1 MPYKKLIET
10 AIPVSKINTET
21 EREKTARNGMPSN
34 VHIWWT
40 RDPMAVARTSLFE
53 SLVDDPAEHPELF
66 PSQDE
71 QDVERER
78 LLRIAES
85 LSEIESAEKKDILEF
100 ALKEIQRNVS
110 GQLPTVFDPFVGGG
124 TVPVEAHRL
133 GLKSV
138 SSDLNAVAGM
148 ITTVV
153 SDIPSRFSDT
163 VPVHPRTEMTLD
175 IALPGAA
182 GFADDV
188 RYYGEKLQ
196 EKAFQKIGALYPKV
210 TDPVRKKELEVS
222 AWIWARTV
230 KCPNPSC
237 GCSIPLSSSYDLAKK
252 KGSEA
257 WVEPV
262 VEEGKISFKMHRE
275 PNPGGKLKPKVAQTA
290 VFKCPACGEIT
301 PDAYVKECGIKHSID
316 SQLIAIVA
324 DDGKKRLYLEATPEQ
339 ERAAQVNA
347 PKNVPHGDLPN
358 FPKRFSPPS
367 FGLTD
372 YADLF
377 TNRQLVFITSMMD
390 LAKEMQSDVE
400 KDALEKGFADD
411 GITFADG
418 GCGALAYAEAVRIVL
433 ILTIS
438 KLLDRCSNICSW
450 STSSGGSLRNVFS
463 RAAMPMIW
471 DYAEGNPFAGAGGSF
486 ANALSRTCDTLAL
499 LPAGIDGSTK
509 VADAVMPNDVKD
521 AMIVTTLPYYDRA
534 SYSDLSDFFY
544 VWMKYGLGDLYPT
557 YFSGD
562 ISPKQE
568 DMTAFSHR
576 YGGDKKKADMIYGE
590 SLAVAMKN
598 LYESASADY
607 PSLVGFIYKGNN
619 SSDNEELNE
628 WEYFIDAVCNAG
640 FSVTASWPLG
650 RKYEDNIELAESRG
664 IPVTVVLRKKEEDS
678 SQITRRSFVAAV
690 KREVPTLIEETSSKV
705 GIMDL
710 RASVIGQALN
720 IYTRNKQVLDADGS
734 SMKPH
739 MASRI
744 IEQEID
750 TLISAYYEEVTKA
763 VSEEET
769 DHGRES

>member
-1 MPYKKLIET
+1 MSRKKLIET
-10 AIPVSKINTET
+10 AMPVSKINSES

-34 VHIWWT
+34 IHIWWT
-40 RDPMAVARTSLFE
+40 RDSMAVARTALFE
-53 SLVDDPAEHPELF
+53 SLVDDPAENPELF

-71 QDVERER
+71 QDAERQR

-85 LSEIESAEKKDILEF
+85 LSEIESADR
-100 ALKEIQRNVS
+100 KEILDLALREIQSNAS
-110 GQLPTVFDPFVGGG
+110 GQLPTVFDPFAGGG
-124 TVPVEAHRL
+124 TIPVEAHRL
-133 GLKSV
+133 GLKSHA
-138 SSDLNAVAGM
+138 SDLNAVAGM
-148 ITTVV
+148 ITTTV
-153 SDIPSRFSDT
+153 SDIPSRFSNT
-163 VPVHPRTEMTLD
+163 VPVHPRNEMTLD
-175 IALPGAA
+175 IAFPGAA

-188 RYYGEKLQ
+188 RYYGEYLQ
-196 EKAFQKIGALYPKV
+196 EKAFQKIGSLYPKV
-210 TDPVRKKELEVS
+210 IDPASKKELEVS

-237 GCSIPLSSSYDLAKK
+237 RCNIPLSSSYDLAKK

-257 WVEPV
+257 WVQPV
-262 VEEGKISFKMHRE
+262 LEDGKITFKMHRE
-275 PNPGGKLKPKVAQTA
+275 PIPGGKLKPKVAQTA

-339 ERAAQVNA
+339 EKAAQVYA
-347 PKNVPHGDLPN
+347 PKNVPHGNLPN

-377 TNRQLVFITSMMD
+377 TNRQLVFITSMID
-390 LAKEMQSDVE
+390 LAKEMQSDIE
-400 KDALEKGFADD
+400 KDALERGFADD
-411 GITFADG
+411 GITFAEG
-418 GCGALAYAEAVRIVL
+418 GKGARAYAEAVRTVL
-433 ILTIS
+433 IITIS

-450 STSSGGSLRNVFS
+450 STSSSGSLRNVFS

-471 DYAEGNPFAGAGGSF
+471 DYAEGNPFASSGGSF
-486 ANALSRTCDTLAL
+486 ANALSRTCDSLAL
-499 LPAGIDGSTK
+499 LPAGVEGITM

-521 AMIVTTLPYYDRA
+521 VMIVTTLPYYDRA

-544 VWMKYGLGDLYPT
+544 VWMKYGLEDLYPT
-557 YFSGD
+557 YFSGEV
-562 ISPKQE
+562 SRKQE
-568 DMTAFSHR
+568 DMTSFSHR
-576 YGGDKKKADMIYGE
+576 YGGDKKKAVMIYVE
-590 SLAVAMKN
+590 SLAAAMKN
-598 LYESASADY
+598 LYVSASADY

-619 SSDNEELNE
+619 SLDNEELSE

-650 RKYEDNIELAESRG
+650 RRYEESIELAESRG
-664 IPVTVVLRKKEEDS
+664 IPITVVLRKKNSEAA
-678 SQITRRSFVAAV
+678 QITRRSFVTAV
-690 KREVPTLIEETSSKV
+690 KREIPLLIDDIIKKV
-705 GIMDL
+705 RVEDL
-710 RASVIGQALN
+710 RASVIGPALN

-734 SMKPH
+734 NMKPH

-750 TLISAYYEEVTKA
+750 MYISVYYEKNKTI
-763 VSEEET
+763 SEEET

>member
-10 AIPVSKINTET
+10 VIPVSKINTET

-40 RDPMAVARTSLFE
+40 RDPMAVARTSIFE

-66 PSQDE
+66 PTKDE
-71 QDVERER
+71 QDTERER

-85 LSEIESAEKKDILEF
+85 LSEIESADRKDILEI
-100 ALKEIQRNVS
+100 ALKEIQRNAS

-124 TVPVEAHRL
+124 TIPVEAHRL
-133 GLKSV
+133 GLRSR

-148 ITTVV
+148 ITTMV
-153 SDIPSRFSDT
+153 SDIPSRFSNT

-175 IALPGAA
+175 IALPGAS
-182 GFADDV
+182 GFAEDV

-196 EKAFQKIGALYPKV
+196 EKAFQKIGYLYPKV
-210 TDPVRKKELEVS
+210 KDPESDKELDVS

-237 GCSIPLSSSYDLAKK
+237 GCNIPLSSSYDLAKK

-290 VFKCPACGEIT
+290 VFKCPACGQIT

-316 SQLIAIVA
+316 SQLIAVVA
-324 DDGKKRLYLEATPEQ
+324 DNGKKRLYLEATTEQ
-339 ERAAQVNA
+339 EKAAQVNA

-390 LAKEMQSDVE
+390 LAKEMQSDIE
-400 KDALEKGFADD
+400 KDALEKGFGDD

-418 GCGALAYAEAVRIVL
+418 GCGALAYAEAVRIAL

-450 STSSGGSLRNVFS
+450 STSSGGALRNVFS

-486 ANALSRTCDTLAL
+486 ANALSRTCDTIAL
-499 LPAGIDGSTK
+499 LPAGVDGITK

-521 AMIVTTLPYYDRA
+521 AMIVTTLTYYDRA

-576 YGGDKKKADMIYGE
+576 
-590 SLAVAMKN
+590 
-598 LYESASADY
+598 
-607 PSLVGFIYKGNN
+607 
-619 SSDNEELNE
+619 
-628 WEYFIDAVCNAG
+628 
-640 FSVTASWPLG
+640 
-650 RKYEDNIELAESRG
+650 
-664 IPVTVVLRKKEEDS
+664 
-678 SQITRRSFVAAV
+678 
-690 KREVPTLIEETSSKV
+690 
-705 GIMDL
+705 
-710 RASVIGQALN
+710 
-720 IYTRNKQVLDADGS
+720 
-734 SMKPH
+734 
-739 MASRI
+739 
-744 IEQEID
+744 
-750 TLISAYYEEVTKA
+750 
-763 VSEEET
+763 
-769 DHGRES
+769 

>member
-71 QDVERER
+71 QDTERQR

-85 LSEIESAEKKDILEF
+85 LSEIESADRKEILEL
-100 ALKEIQRNVS
+100 ALKEIQRNAS

-124 TVPVEAHRL
+124 TIPVEAHRL
-133 GLKSV
+133 GLKSRA
-138 SSDLNAVAGM
+138 SDLNAVAGM
-148 ITTVV
+148 ITTAV

-163 VPVHPRTEMTLD
+163 VPVHPRTELTLD
-175 IALPGAA
+175 IALPGAG
-182 GFADDV
+182 GFAADV

-196 EKAFQKIGALYPKV
+196 EKAFQKVGALYPKV
-210 TDPVRKKELEVS
+210 IDPVSKKELEVS

-237 GCSIPLSSSYDLAKK
+237 GCNIPLSSSYDLAKK

-262 VEEGKISFKMHRE
+262 VEDGKISFTMHRE
-275 PNPGGKLKPKVAQTA
+275 PNPGEKLKPKVAQTA

-301 PDAYVKECGIKHSID
+301 PDAYVKECGNKHSID
-316 SQLIAIVA
+316 SQLIAVVA
-324 DDGKKRLYLEATPEQ
+324 DDGKKRLYLEAIPGQ

-377 TNRQLVFITSMMD
+377 TNRQLVFITSMMN
-390 LAKEMQSDVE
+390 LAKEMQSDIQ
-400 KDALEKGFADD
+400 KDALGKGFADD

-499 LPAGIDGSTK
+499 LPAGVDGITK

-557 YFSGD
+557 YFSGET
-562 ISPKQE
+562 SPKQE

-590 SLAVAMKN
+590 SLAAAMKN
-598 LYESASADY
+598 LYVSASADY

-619 SSDNEELNE
+619 SSDNEELSE
-628 WEYFIDAVCNAG
+628 WEYFIGAVCNAG

-650 RKYEDNIELAESRG
+650 RKYEESIELAESRG
-664 IPVTVVLRKKEEDS
+664 IPVTVVLRKNEEGS

-690 KREVPTLIEETSSKV
+690 KREVPKLIEEICSKV

-750 TLISAYYEEVTKA
+750 TLISAYYEEASKA

>member
-1 MPYKKLIET
+1 
-10 AIPVSKINTET
+10 
-21 EREKTARNGMPSN
+21 
-34 VHIWWT
+34 
-40 RDPMAVARTSLFE
+40 
-53 SLVDDPAEHPELF
+53 
-66 PSQDE
+66 
-71 QDVERER
+71 
-78 LLRIAES
+78 
-85 LSEIESAEKKDILEF
+85 
-100 ALKEIQRNVS
+100 
-110 GQLPTVFDPFVGGG
+110 
-124 TVPVEAHRL
+124 
-133 GLKSV
+133 
-138 SSDLNAVAGM
+138 
-148 ITTVV
+148 
-153 SDIPSRFSDT
+153 
-163 VPVHPRTEMTLD
+163 
-175 IALPGAA
+175 
-182 GFADDV
+182 
-188 RYYGEKLQ
+188 
-196 EKAFQKIGALYPKV
+196 
-210 TDPVRKKELEVS
+210 
-222 AWIWARTV
+222 
-230 KCPNPSC
+230 
-237 GCSIPLSSSYDLAKK
+237 
-252 KGSEA
+252 
-257 WVEPV
+257 
-262 VEEGKISFKMHRE
+262 MHRE

-301 PDAYVKECGIKHSID
+301 PDAYVKECGIKHNID
-316 SQLIAIVA
+316 SQLIAVVA

-390 LAKEMQSDVE
+390 LTKEMQSDIE
-400 KDALEKGFADD
+400 KDALGKGFADD
-411 GITFADG
+411 EITFADG
-418 GCGALAYAEAVRIVL
+418 GCGALAYAEAVRIAL

-486 ANALSRTCDTLAL
+486 ANALSRTCDTIAL
-499 LPAGIDGSTK
+499 LPAGVDGITK

-557 YFSGD
+557 YFSGA

-598 LYESASADY
+598 LYVSTSADF

-619 SSDNEELNE
+619 SSDNEELSE
-628 WEYFIDAVCNAG
+628 WEYFIDAVCSAG

-650 RKYEDNIELAESRG
+650 RKYEESIELAESRG

-750 TLISAYYEEVTKA
+750 TLISAYYEEASKA